1 VSLSVTALRVP
12 KLTGGLSNPP
22 TPTSTPAPPPPPP
35 PTSTSAP
42 TPTGNSNITV
52 GGALD
57 PLYYSHTGA
66 WNGSGIAIASA
77 NFGIDS
83 SIYVY
88 FQHDTGEIRSFIQEA
103 DGHWTDS
110 IAVVSSGA
118 RNATPLSAVAYI
130 VNQVATWHIFY
141 IDQDSYVRQRTS
153 SNGSAYQTNIW
164 QDGPLNALN
173 LKANDADM
181 IGLQACYWGNF
192 YGDTDFTSPGGFDTF
207 NGGFNGTASNLTT
220 NPTGMHLWYADS
232 DTTFQQYSWHTGLTQ
247 WANDNH
253 TWHNMNG
260 HAGVG
265 CQTWESGTSKSNA
278 PLLASR
284 TGKCLTAT
292 VAQYVFFVDVE
303 NTVEIWWKDSNSSNE
318 TPNHPTNHWVNS
330 KSKPN
335 TTFPHFPS
343 EPNQSSINSP
353 SFNSNRVYP
362 RRPPFFLPWLHQLSR
377 PSVRR

>member
-1 VSLSVTALRVP
+1 MRCHLWDKAFVSLSVSALRVP
-12 KLTGGLSNPP
+12 KLTGGLSRSS
-22 TPTSTPAPPPPPP
+22 TPTSSPAPPPP

-42 TPTGNSNITV
+42 TPTGNPDITA

-88 FQHDTGEIRSFIQEA
+88 FQHYTGEIRSFIQEA
-103 DGHWTDS
+103 NGVWTDS
-110 IAVVSSGA
+110 NVVVSSGA

-130 VNQVATWHIFY
+130 VNEVATWHIFY
-141 IDQDSYVRQRTS
+141 IDQDSYVRQRIS
-153 SNGSAYQTNIW
+153 SNGSAFQTNIW
-164 QDGPLNALN
+164 QDGPLNSLN

-192 YGDTDFTSPGGFDTF
+192 YGDTDFTSAGGFDTF

-232 DTTFQQYSWHTGLTQ
+232 NTTFQQYSWYTGLTQ
-247 WANDNH
+247 WVNDNQ

-265 CQTWESGTSKSNA
+265 CQTWESGTSKSI
-278 PLLASR
+278 PVYSRRELA
-284 TGKCLTAT
+284 GA
-292 VAQYVFFVDVE
+292 
-303 NTVEIWWKDSNSSNE
+303 
-318 TPNHPTNHWVNS
+318 
-330 KSKPN
+330 
-335 TTFPHFPS
+335 
-343 EPNQSSINSP
+343 
-353 SFNSNRVYP
+353 
-362 RRPPFFLPWLHQLSR
+362 
-377 PSVRR
+377 